1 MFTINEHH
9 ALLRLMR
16 VSMGGVPDSKPIAH
30 WLQQWDRMNDPAS
43 LTALQADLVF
53 SRARD
58 VEEITL
64 AANRTGAKPSTLV
77 AVNTKTSWRLLP
89 APTRC
94 RARSMNDK
102 RV

>member
-16 VSMGGVPDSKPIAH
+16 VSMGGVSDSKPIAH

-64 AANRTGAKPSTLV
+64 AAKRTGAKPSTLGRREYE
-77 AVNTKTSWRLLP
+77 NFMEII
-89 APTRC
+89 
-94 RARSMNDK
+94 ARSYPLLSQELE
-102 RV
+102 R